1 VNPKLEEFLFRACTV
16 LLGAAIAAMVLLF
29 MESARADTPPPV
41 LTISAVID
49 NTYVAQVGEA
59 AARMR
64 VDTIL
69 NNVVI
74 IYRDQVPLQAIV
86 TSVEIRA
93 VRGDNRAIEKNRKR
107 PKKDNSAVTLFFT
120 DKELTIGSTEVYGY
134 ANIGS
139 LCTRDAIAVISLT
152 TDEIDL
158 MVIAHEMAHIF
169 GVPHDGVD
177 ECETTPPTGFL
188 MQAVGFDGSTF
199 SQCSLDIMRA
209 AIRDAPCLT
218 ASPIPPS
225 PLQKAGGGA
234 VDWTILFVL
243 AIFAF
248 YMWARGRL

>member
-1 VNPKLEEFLFRACTV
+1 MHRPSRRGYCGDGVALYGVSPRRH
-16 LLGAAIAAMVLLF
+16 
-29 MESARADTPPPV
+29 SSPV

-188 MQAVGFDGSTF
+188 MQAVGSMGRR
-199 SQCSLDIMRA
+199 SLNA
-209 AIRDAPCLT
+209 A
-218 ASPIPPS
+218 
-225 PLQKAGGGA
+225 
-234 VDWTILFVL
+234 WTSCARLFEMLHV
-243 AIFAF
+243 
-248 YMWARGRL
+248 